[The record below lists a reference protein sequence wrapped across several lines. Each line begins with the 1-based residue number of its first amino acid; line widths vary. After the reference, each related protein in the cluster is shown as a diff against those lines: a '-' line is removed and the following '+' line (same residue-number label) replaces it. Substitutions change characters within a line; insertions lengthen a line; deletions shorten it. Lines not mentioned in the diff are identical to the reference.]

1 MTTSSS
7 QPIEKALPWP
17 VQRGEA
23 GTQASSYL
31 RATILIVVVLTI
43 VRLVALR
50 FSAVD
55 LFYDEAQYWSWS
67 RGIALGSY
75 THAPVLAWII
85 SAASHVCGNDEWCVR
100 APSSLLYAGTSLV
113 VYAIGRR
120 LYDERAGFWA
130 ALSIA
135 LATGVVFSSRIIS
148 TDVPLL
154 FCWAV
159 ALWAYVS
166 LLIEPSKRWG
176 LLLGLAV
183 GLGMLAKYAMIY
195 FLPGMALAALFSRR
209 ARLLFKRPEVW
220 LALLVAILVVAP
232 NIAWN
237 ASNGFAT
244 VEHTGDIVLGDPSH
258 PSVMRVLEFL
268 STQFAVFSPVIF
280 AVMIIATCRLGS
292 SALVEQDR
300 ILIALFIP
308 ALAIVAVFAFFVK
321 ANANWAAASLVSGAV
336 LTGALLSR
344 RNAKGWMALSVAIGV
359 GLQAALV
366 TTDAIAD
373 RLAIPH
379 VANPYRRTMGW
390 RQYAQAVDDM
400 ARRSGAKSIVTDSRA
415 DFAALQYY
423 LRGRPEQ
430 VLWWRPTTVPNFA
443 LKDALTASS
452 PEPILYPS
460 ACASLARVHETY
472 AKIEPLGPVAVPIT
486 KIARDGERVFYGFRL
501 SGPRGPTPPFTGC

>member
-1 MTTSSS
+1 MTTSTS
-7 QPIEKALPWP
+7 QSIGSALPWP
-17 VQRGEA
+17 APRSEA
-23 GTQASSYL
+23 GSQSSYP
-31 RATILIVVVLTI
+31 RATIVIVVALTI

-50 FSAVD
+50 FSVVD

-67 RGIALGSY
+67 RELALGYY
-75 THAPVLAWII
+75 TKPPLLAWII
-85 SAASHVCGNDEWCVR
+85 SAASRVCGNSEWCVR
-100 APSSLLYAGTSLV
+100 APSPLFYAGTSMV

-135 LATGVVFSSRIIS
+135 LATGIVFSSRIIS

-154 FCWAV
+154 FFWAL
-159 ALWAYVS
+159 ALWAYVNM
-166 LLIEPSKRWG
+166 LIAPSKRWAV
-176 LLLGLAV
+176 LLGVAV

-195 FLPGMALAALFSRR
+195 FLPGMALAALFSKR
-209 ARLLFKRPEVW
+209 ARLLFRRSEVW
-220 LALLVAILVVAP
+220 LALLVAILIIAP

-244 VEHTGDIVLGDPSH
+244 VEHTGDIVMGDPVR
-258 PSVMRVLEFL
+258 PSLMRALEFL
-268 STQFAVFSPVIF
+268 GTQFAVFSPVIF
-280 AVMIIATCRLGS
+280 AVMIVATFRLGS

-308 ALAIVAVFAFFVK
+308 ALATVTVFAFFVK
-321 ANANWAAASLVSGAV
+321 ANGNWAAASLVSGAV

-344 RNAKGWMALSVAIGV
+344 RDARGWMGISVAIGV
-359 GLQAALV
+359 VMQVAIIG
-366 TTDAIAD
+366 TDAVAD

-390 RQYAQAVDDM
+390 RQYAEAIGDV
-400 ARRSGAKSIVTDSRA
+400 AKRSGAKAIVTDSRA

-423 LRGRPEQ
+423 LRGGSVP
-430 VLWWRPTTVPNFA
+430 VLWWRPITVPNFS

-452 PEPILYPS
+452 SEPILYAS
-460 ACASLARVHETY
+460 ACGSLVRVPQVY
-472 AKIEPLGPVAVPIT
+472 SKVEPLGPVAVPIT
-486 KIARDGERVFYGFRL
+486 KVARDGERVFYGFRL
-501 SGPRGPTPPFTGC
+501 SGPRGPIPPFAGC

>member
-7 QPIEKALPWP
+7 QSIEQAWPWP
-17 VQRGEA
+17 AQRGET
-23 GTQASSYL
+23 GKPSSYL
-31 RATILIVVVLTI
+31 RATIVIVIALTVL
-43 VRLVALR
+43 RLVALR
-50 FSAVD
+50 FSVVD

-67 RGIALGSY
+67 RELALGYY
-75 THAPVLAWII
+75 TKPPLLAWII
-85 SAASHVCGNDEWCVR
+85 SAASQVCGNAEWCVR
-100 APSSLLYAGTSLV
+100 APSPLLYAGTSLL

-135 LATGVVFSSRIIS
+135 LATGVAFSSRIIS

-154 FCWAV
+154 FFWAL
-159 ALWAYVS
+159 ALLAYVN
-166 LLIEPSKRWG
+166 LLIAPSKRWA
-176 LLLGLAV
+176 LLLGVSV

-195 FLPGMALAALFSRR
+195 FLPGMAIAALFSKR
-209 ARLLFKRPEVW
+209 ARLLLRRPEVW
-220 LALLVAILVVAP
+220 LALLVAVLVVAP

-244 VEHTGDIVLGDPSH
+244 VEHTGDIVLGDPAR

-268 STQFAVFSPVIF
+268 SAQFAVFSPVIF
-280 AVMIIATCRLGS
+280 AVMIIATFRLGS

-308 ALAIVAVFAFFVK
+308 AIAIVMVFGFFVK
-321 ANANWAAASLVSGAV
+321 ANANWAAASLISGAV

-344 RNAKGWMALSVAIGV
+344 RDARGWMLLSIAIGV
-359 GLQAALV
+359 AIQIVLV
-366 TTDAIAD
+366 GGDAIAD

-390 RQYAQAVDDM
+390 HQYADAVGDV
-400 ARRSGAKSIVTDSRA
+400 ARRSRAKSIVTDSRA

-423 LRGRPEQ
+423 LRGQPAK
-430 VLWWRPTTVPNFA
+430 VLWWRPAAVPKFA
-443 LKDALTASS
+443 LKEALTPSS
-452 PEPILYPS
+452 PEPILYAS
-460 ACASLARVHETY
+460 ACASLNRVRETY
-472 AKIEPLGPVAVPIT
+472 SKVEPLGPVAVPIT
-486 KIARDGERVFYGFRL
+486 KLARDGERVFYGFLL
-501 SGPRGPTPPFTGC
+501 SGPRGPIPPFTGC

>member
-7 QPIEKALPWP
+7 QSIETALPWP
-17 VQRGEA
+17 AQRGET
-23 GTQASSYL
+23 GQQSSYL
-31 RATILIVVVLTI
+31 PATIMIVVALTI

-50 FSAVD
+50 FSVVD

-67 RGIALGSY
+67 RELALGYY
-75 THAPVLAWII
+75 TKPPLLAWII
-85 SAASHVCGNDEWCVR
+85 SAATHVCGNDEWCVR
-100 APSSLLYAGTSLV
+100 APSSLLHGGTSIV
-113 VYAIGRR
+113 VYAIGKR

-154 FCWAV
+154 FFWAL
-159 ALWAYVS
+159 ALWAYVNM
-166 LLIEPSKRWG
+166 LVEPSKRWA
-176 LLLGLAV
+176 LLLGVAI

-220 LALLVAILVVAP
+220 LALVVAILVIAP

-244 VEHTGDIVLGDPSH
+244 VEHTGDIVLGDPVH
-258 PSVMRVLEFL
+258 PSIMRALEFL
-268 STQFAVFSPVIF
+268 GTQFVVFSPVIF
-280 AVMIIATCRLGS
+280 AVMIIATLRLRS

-300 ILIALFIP
+300 ILIAFFIP
-308 ALAIVAVFAFFVK
+308 ALAVVTVFAFWVK
-321 ANANWAAASLVSGAV
+321 ANGNWAAASAISGAV

-344 RNAKGWMALSVAIGV
+344 RDVKGWMGLSVAIGV
-359 GLQAALV
+359 VVQVALIS
-366 TTDAIAD
+366 TDAIAD

-390 RQYAQAVDDM
+390 RQYAAAVGDL
-400 ARRSGAKSIVTDSRA
+400 AQKSGAKSIVTDSRA

-430 VLWWRPTTVPNFA
+430 VLWWRPISVPSFG
-443 LKDALTASS
+443 LKDALTQSS
-452 PEPILYPS
+452 PGPILYPS
-460 ACASLARVHETY
+460 ACASLAGVRETY
-472 AKIEPLGPVAVPIT
+472 SKIDPLGPVAAPIT
-486 KIARDGERVFYGFRL
+486 KVARDGERVFYGFLL
-501 SGPRGPTPPFTGC
+501 SGPRGPIPPFTGC